1 MLLKHNPKPLTKNV
15 FNNIK
20 LDEIKS
26 YYDRIYRKLNIKK
39 QPIKVL
45 STSTKDTYLYRLL
58 QILNN
63 NEYYFVEGN
72 LINKYWIGYCFDKV
86 KQKMLIKKFND
97 EQQIMNPFMIS
108 DEERPP
114 MKIDIV
120 NQRLEELINNLIIEE
135 EEKEKESIIN
145 ANQTIQNDIF
155 FSPF

>member
-26 YYDRIYRKLNIKK
+26 YYDRIYWKLNIKK

-86 KQKMLIKKFND
+86 KQKMLMKK
-97 EQQIMNPFMIS
+97 I
-108 DEERPP
+108 
-114 MKIDIV
+114 
-120 NQRLEELINNLIIEE
+120 
-135 EEKEKESIIN
+135 
-145 ANQTIQNDIF
+145 
-155 FSPF
+155 